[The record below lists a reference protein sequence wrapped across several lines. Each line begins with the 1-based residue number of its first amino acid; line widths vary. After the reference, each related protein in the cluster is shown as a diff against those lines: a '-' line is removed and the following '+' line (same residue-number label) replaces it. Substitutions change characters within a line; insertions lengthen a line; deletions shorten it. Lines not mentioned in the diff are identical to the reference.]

1 MVEMWKNYHPNI
13 PIEYQSDVL
22 YDEPS
27 AEVFSKVK
35 LEKEDRSE
43 FRAKMSKQIRSKGAN
58 QKHDIGCQ

>member
-43 FRAKMSKQIRSKGAN
+43 FRAKMSKKI
-58 QKHDIGCQ
+58 